1 MGKVSIGDFVIRG
14 VSMRD
19 VVRTFFF
26 FFGIFS
32 FISLLDILSIVH
44 WSCDHLV
51 IENFVLIFY
60 IYLMMLLSHFTYLSI
75 CCFFSLFI
83 HIFLI

>member
-1 MGKVSIGDFVIRG
+1 MIRG

-19 VVRTFFF
+19 VVRTFFC
-26 FFGIFS
+26 IFS
-32 FISLLDILSIVH
+32 FLSLLDILSLVN

-51 IENFVLIFY
+51 IENFVLISY
-60 IYLMMLLSHFTYLSI
+60 INLMMLLSHFTHLSMY
-75 CCFFSLFI
+75 CFFSFFI

>member
-1 MGKVSIGDFVIRG
+1 
-14 VSMRD
+14 MRD
-19 VVRTFFF
+19 VVRIFVSFLFFLF
-26 FFGIFS
+26 
-32 FISLLDILSIVH
+32 LDTLPLVH

-51 IENFVLIFY
+51 IANIVLIFD
-60 IYLMMLLSHFTYLSI
+60 IYLTMLLSHFTYLSI

>member
-1 MGKVSIGDFVIRG
+1 MIRG

-19 VVRTFFF
+19 VVRTFFC
-26 FFGIFS
+26 IFS
-32 FISLLDILSIVH
+32 FLSLLDILSLVH

-60 IYLMMLLSHFTYLSI
+60 IYLMMLLSHFTNLSMY
-75 CCFFSLFI
+75 CFFSFFI